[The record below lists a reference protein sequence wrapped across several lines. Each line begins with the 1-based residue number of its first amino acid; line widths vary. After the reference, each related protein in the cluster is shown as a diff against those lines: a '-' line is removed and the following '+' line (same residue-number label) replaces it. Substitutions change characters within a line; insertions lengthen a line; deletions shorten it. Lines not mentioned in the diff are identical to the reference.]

1 MPVTLKDNI
10 DTEHIRTTA
19 GSMVYDDRVPTE
31 DAEGASY
38 KHRIAEIHATS
49 MKRLSKVEATDDP
62 QDGAE
67 VPSFCFRS
75 GFWAPFP
82 NRTLHHSL
90 IRESNG

>member
-1 MPVTLKDNI
+1 MRKPIRSTRAQTGKVRSPLHGMPVTLKDNI

-49 MKRLSKVEATDDP
+49 MKRLSKVEAADDP
-62 QDGAE
+62 ADG
-67 VPSFCFRS
+67 
-75 GFWAPFP
+75 P
-82 NRTLHHSL
+82 N
-90 IRESNG
+90 EE